1 MSAELNSN
9 IVVGSHTLL
18 TSTFDRDLYN
28 VRLPQHPHL
37 STYSHISPHLSTSLH
52 TISTFAHLIYL
63 KVQEMLRRLRGEC
76 EPVSERELQS
86 LLGEEVPWTG
96 EELKV
101 RRNEKKVVCVC
112 VCVCDC
118 VCLCVTGSDWE

>member
-1 MSAELNSN
+1 MQE
-9 IVVGSHTLL
+9 ILL
-18 TSTFDRDLYN
+18 TLTPTLT
-28 VRLPQHPHL
+28 L
-37 STYSHISPHLSTSLH
+37 TLH
-52 TISTFAHLIYL
+52 L

-101 RRNEKKVVCVC
+101 RWIEKKVVCSCVRVYVYVC
-112 VCVCDC
+112 VCVTVSDC
-118 VCLCVTGSDWE
+118 G

>member
-18 TSTFDRDLYN
+18 TSTFDTVIYTMYAYLN
-28 VRLPQHPHL
+28 ILISPHIHT
-37 STYSHISPHLSTSLH
+37 SPHISPHPSTSLH
-52 TISTFAHLIYL
+52 TISSFAHLIYL

-112 VCVCDC
+112 VCVC
-118 VCLCVTGSDWE
+118 V